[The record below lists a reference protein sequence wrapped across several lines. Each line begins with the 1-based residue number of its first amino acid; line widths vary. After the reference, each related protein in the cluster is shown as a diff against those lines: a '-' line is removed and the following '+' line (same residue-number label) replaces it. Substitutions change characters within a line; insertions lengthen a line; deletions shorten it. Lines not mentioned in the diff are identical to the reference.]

1 MTSSD
6 CIEPVRDNVYPSR
19 KEYIGHCVI
28 EMELYG
34 NWIQREIQNESTAEM
49 KNMKKE
55 LNQKQD
61 GKFVVKT
68 QSVKC

>member
-6 CIEPVRDNVYPSR
+6 SIEPVRDNMYPSR
-19 KEYIGHCVI
+19 KEYIGNCVT

-34 NWIQREIQNESTAEM
+34 NWIQREMQNTSTAEM
-49 KNMKKE
+49 KNMRKE

-61 GKFVVKT
+61 GKFVVK
-68 QSVKC
+68 S